1 MKIPAKATMQL
12 VEVEWFDS
20 ASTAGWCDS
29 AELAAEFDGQA
40 DGGLARCRSVG
51 YLWRV
56 SPRDI
61 VLALN
66 QQRSKV
72 RPFGVWRVGQMM
84 SIARSTIINVSVV
97 KIVRARPLRKRTT
110 RTRRTVR

>member
-20 ASTAGWCDS
+20 ASTPGWCDA

-40 DGGLARCRSVG
+40 EGGLVGCRSVG

-56 SPRDI
+56 GPRDI

-84 SIARSTIINVSVV
+84 SIARSTIVNVNVV
-97 KIVRARPLRKRTT
+97 KIVRAGQSRK
-110 RTRRTVR
+110 TRRT